1 MRKII
6 FLLVPVLFVMCQN
19 SSKESKN
26 VRVQNDSLQKLLIAK
41 DSTIYAFLN
50 TFSTIEN
57 NLEAIKDKEKIITL
71 NASETPKTKENQIN
85 QDVQMIYNLMLE
97 NKEKVAE
104 LEQQLKN
111 AGIANKDFQKTIAH
125 LKNKLQEK
133 DLEILQ
139 LKVKLENLD
148 VKVDELNY
156 SIDTL
161 NFSNK
166 ARQMIINEQDKSLHA
181 AYYLFGSM
189 KELREAKI
197 IDKKGLFSGKKLNK
211 NFDKEL
217 FTEID
222 TREETYFPINA
233 KKIKILTLHP
243 EKSFTIVGEKP
254 ILGIEIADPDE
265 FWSISKYLVIAIY
278 N

>member
-1 MRKII
+1 MRKIV
-6 FLLVPVLFVMCQN
+6 FLLVPIFFVMCQN
-19 SSKESKN
+19 SSKESKS
-26 VRVQNDSLQKLLIAK
+26 VMVKNDSLQQLLIAK

-85 QDVQMIYNLMLE
+85 QDVQLIYNLMLE
-97 NKEKVAE
+97 NKEKVAK
-104 LEQQLKN
+104 LEQQLKK
-111 AGIANKDFQKTIAH
+111 AGIASKDFQKTIAH

-139 LKVKLENLD
+139 LRGELKKLD
-148 VKVDELNY
+148 VKVDDLSY

-161 NFSNK
+161 NFSNQ
-166 ARQMIINEQDKSLHA
+166 ARQMVINEQDKDLHT

-189 KELREAKI
+189 KELKDAEI

-217 FTEID
+217 FIKID

-233 KKIKILTLHP
+233 KKMKILTLHP

-265 FWSISKYLVIAIY
+265 FWSISKYLVVAIY

>member
-6 FLLVPVLFVMCQN
+6 FLLVPILLVMCQN
-19 SSKESKN
+19 PSKESKN
-26 VRVQNDSLQKLLIAK
+26 IIVQNDSLQKLLIEK

-57 NLEAIKDKEKIITL
+57 NLEEIKSKEKIITL
-71 NASETPKTKENQIN
+71 NVSETVKNKENQIN
-85 QDVQMIYNLMLE
+85 QDIQHIYNLMLE
-97 NKEKVAE
+97 NKEKIAK

-111 AGIANKDFQKTIAH
+111 AGIANKDFQNTIAH

-133 DLEILQ
+133 DVEILQ
-139 LKVKLENLD
+139 LRTQLKNMD
-148 VKVDELNY
+148 IKVDELSY

-161 NFSNK
+161 NFSNQ
-166 ARQMIINEQDKSLHA
+166 ARQMVINEQDKDLHT

-189 KELREAKI
+189 KELKKAEI

-217 FTEID
+217 FTKID

-233 KKIKILTLHP
+233 KKMKILTLHP
-243 EKSFTIVGEKP
+243 EKSFTLVGEKP
-254 ILGIEIADPDE
+254 ILGIEISNPDE
-265 FWSISKYLVIAIY
+265 FWSISKYLVVAIY